1 MASIQYKYRCLM
13 RRFTSNL
20 FAFSTITHIR
30 GSITSPTQSPSLL
43 TLAASNSAA
52 CTSAPLQLTVLI
64 SSFSQRRS
72 TRLRTGSA
80 SSAILITKYPTT
92 HLDHPPAQHLHPLP
106 SKLRQLRPL
115 RALRMVRRSL
125 FFAKHP
131 RAYWPHRFV
140 HAPRQPKAYTTK
152 YYKYCGCPCSLLATL
167 SRIRPLISPL
177 AHLL

>member
-1 MASIQYKYRCLM
+1 M

-115 RALRMVRRSL
+115 RALRMVRRSQYPPL
-125 FFAKHP
+125 YPDDVA
-131 RAYWPHRFV
+131 RFMYEN
-140 HAPRQPKAYTTK
+140 RIST
-152 YYKYCGCPCSLLATL
+152 ATL
-167 SRIRPLISPL
+167 GGHGIGGKVALAAACYHFDKTTGYFGLDSSPMDQFY
-177 AHLL
+177 H